1 MIKFYEVMCG
11 QDGIQPD
18 PIKISALKQVPPPTN
33 HKELQTFLGDSK
45 LHGSNYCKPKNT
57 DSSRLRGVLHLPV
70 QPKLYRLH
78 WPQAPWKHL
87 PETAPT
93 T

>member
-18 PIKISALKQVPPPTN
+18 PVKISALKQVPLPTN

-78 WPQAPWKHL
+78 
-87 PETAPT
+87 
-93 T
+93 